1 MAEEKAYL
9 DLQEEDGRILIT
21 FAALGEIA
29 AEAALAVSS
38 VAGLANVPQAAVK
51 GVRVELSEIGICT
64 IEVHIL
70 VQQGTVFSQT
80 AKAVQRAVKLAVDA
94 AAGIEVAAVNVF
106 VAGLAL
112 K

>member
-9 DLQEEDGRILIT
+9 DLQEEDGRILIS

-29 AEAALAVSS
+29 AEAALAVSG
-38 VAGLANVPQAAVK
+38 VAGLANVPQASVK
-51 GVRVELSEIGICT
+51 
-64 IEVHIL
+64 
-70 VQQGTVFSQT
+70 QGTVFSQT

>member
-9 DLQEEDGRILIT
+9 DLQEEDGRILIS
-21 FAALGEIA
+21 FAALGEIG
-29 AEAALAVSS
+29 
-38 VAGLANVPQAAVK
+38 VAGLANIPQAAVK
-51 GVRVELSEIGICT
+51 GVRVELSEIGVCT
-64 IEVHIL
+64 VEVHIL

>member
-9 DLQEEDGRILIT
+9 DLQEEDGRILIS

-29 AEAALAVSS
+29 AEAALAVSG

-51 GVRVELSEIGICT
+51 GVRVEFSEIGVCT